1 MDDDIVPADAT
12 TRHPQARLSQEERRA
27 IQLAFLQETGVSRL
41 ALSKRFKVDRDTVSR
56 CLRGDDFQALERAAL
71 DDRRSETLSFIKKNA
86 KYAADEWI
94 KAMPKAGKKGN
105 HKPMED
111 WLKAGGIIENTD
123 QPRIVVQVGVK
134 LTGAPEL

>member
-1 MDDDIVPADAT
+1 MDEPAAIEVPA
-12 TRHPQARLSQEERRA
+12 RHPQARLSPEERKA
-27 IQLAFLQETGVSRL
+27 IQLAFLEDTGISRRS
-41 ALSKRFKVDRDTVSR
+41 LSERFKVDRDTVSR
-56 CLRGDDFQALERAAL
+56 CLRGDDFAALERAAL
-71 DDRRSETLSFIKKNA
+71 EERKSETLSFIKKNA

-94 KAMPKAGKKGN
+94 KAMPKAGQKGN